1 LSEWETL
8 RERMIKLLIETNEP
22 LSAREIALELGIDS
36 ERLVYEELKHVAKTI
51 KRRGLTLYIQPAY
64 CKKCGYVFKDAKI
77 KKPSKCP
84 KCKSQWIEPPRF
96 IIRE

>member
-1 LSEWETL
+1 MLNETDS
-8 RERMIKLLIETNEP
+8 P
-22 LSAREIALELGIDS
+22 LSAKEIALELGLDNEKMIYD
-36 ERLVYEELKHVAKTI
+36 ELKHVAKSV
-51 KRRGLTLYIQPAY
+51 KRMGLTLYIQPAY

-96 IIRE
+96 IIRK

>member
-1 LSEWETL
+1 MLNETDS
-8 RERMIKLLIETNEP
+8 P
-22 LSAREIALELGIDS
+22 LSAKEIALELGPDNEKIIYD
-36 ERLVYEELKHVAKTI
+36 ELKHVAKSV
-51 KRRGLTLYIQPAY
+51 KRMGLTLYIQPAY

-96 IIRE
+96 IIRK